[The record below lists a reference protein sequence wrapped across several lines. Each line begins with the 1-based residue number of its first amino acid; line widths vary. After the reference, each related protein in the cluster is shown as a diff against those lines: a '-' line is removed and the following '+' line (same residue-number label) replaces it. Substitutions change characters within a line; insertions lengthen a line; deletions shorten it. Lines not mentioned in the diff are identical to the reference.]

1 MKFTAAREKRALM
14 YKLKIKKSAQ
24 KEIDTLPDQIFIKVD
39 KAILS
44 LKEDPFP
51 FPQSKRLKGENKCRL
66 RAGDYRIVY
75 TVNEENKVIT
85 IFRVRHRK
93 DVYR

>member
-1 MKFTAAREKRALM
+1 MYSLIIKR
-14 YKLKIKKSAQ
+14 SAQ
-24 KEIDTLPDQIFIKVD
+24 KEIDALPDQIFIKVD

-44 LKEDPFP
+44 LKEEPFP
-51 FPQSKRLKGENKCRL
+51 FPQSKKLKGENKCRL

-75 TVNEENKVIT
+75 VVDREHKSIT
-85 IFRVRHRK
+85 IYRVRPRK